1 MAAAAL
7 LVLLLGAAV
16 AVLLVRRRGKQPY
29 DEEKLT
35 TDGDDSLDA
44 VDDGDFES
52 STGPRP
58 IPYAQLAAATKDFA
72 AEGKLGQGGSGAVY
86 RGHLKEPGRD
96 VAIKVFSRG
105 ASMEGR
111 KEYRS
116 EVTVISRL
124 RHRNLVQLIGW
135 CHGRRRLLLVYELV
149 SNGSLDGHLYSTE
162 ATLTWPTRYAHVA
175 I

>member
-1 MAAAAL
+1 VLSFSFVSTLPTKSSTSSAASSSSSKSTIEIGVGVAAAAL

-72 AEGKLGQGGSGAVY
+72 AEAKLGQGGSGAVY
-86 RGHLKEPGRD
+86 RGHL
-96 VAIKVFSRG
+96 
-105 ASMEGR
+105 
-111 KEYRS
+111 
-116 EVTVISRL
+116 
-124 RHRNLVQLIGW
+124 
-135 CHGRRRLLLVYELV
+135 
-149 SNGSLDGHLYSTE
+149 
-162 ATLTWPTRYAHVA
+162 
-175 I
+175 